1 MIFKALVAFVLAYIV
16 LGLMFAV
23 LWVLNAELDGEEWDA
38 EMFLGAVVAWLPYI
52 VYSLRTDDDDDEEE
66 Q

>member
-1 MIFKALVAFVLAYIV
+1 MIIKALVAFVLAYIV

-38 EMFLGAVVAWLPYI
+38 EMFLGAVVGWLPI
-52 VYSLRTDDDDDEEE
+52 TVGLFCNDDDDTERE
-66 Q
+66 